1 MKLNKIFIAF
11 ASLLVCVLGYGVY
24 SSNKGEDT
32 NKTQNKEVKVGVL
45 QLLSHPALDQ
55 IYKGLEDGLAKEGY
69 KAGENLKI
77 DLQNA
82 QGDQS
87 NLASMGQKLV
97 TDNNDILVGITTPA
111 TLSLSNATKDKPII
125 MAGITYPVQ
134 AGLIKSEDKP
144 GNNITGVSD
153 RTPIKQ
159 QLEVMKKV
167 LPKMKKVGILY
178 TASEDN
184 SVKQAQEAEK
194 LAKELGLE
202 VKVSSIANT
211 NDIQQVTE
219 SLASETDAIFV
230 PIDNTIASAMSTVVK
245 VTDAKKIP
253 VFPSAD
259 TMVADGGVLG
269 IGVDQYQIGVET
281 AKVVAKVLKGEDTK
295 NMPIVLANEGVI
307 YLNEAKAKQLGIEI
321 PNEVKEKAK
330 VVDKK

>member
-11 ASLLVCVLGYGVY
+11 VLLLVCVLGYGVY

-69 KAGENLKI
+69 KVGENLKI

-125 MAGITYPVQ
+125 MAGITYPVE

-159 QLEVMKKV
+159 QLEIMKKV

-184 SVKQAQEAEK
+184 SVKQAQETEK

>member
-1 MKLNKIFIAF
+1 
-11 ASLLVCVLGYGVY
+11 
-24 SSNKGEDT
+24 
-32 NKTQNKEVKVGVL
+32 
-45 QLLSHPALDQ
+45 
-55 IYKGLEDGLAKEGY
+55 
-69 KAGENLKI
+69 
-77 DLQNA
+77 
-82 QGDQS
+82 
-87 NLASMGQKLV
+87 MGQKLV
-97 TDNNDILVGITTPA
+97 TDNNDIFVGITTPA

-125 MAGITYPVQ
+125 MAGITYPVE

-159 QLEVMKKV
+159 QLEIMKKV

>member
-11 ASLLVCVLGYGVY
+11 ALLLVCVLGYGVY
-24 SSNKGEDT
+24 SSSKGEDT

-69 KAGENLKI
+69 KVGENLKI

-125 MAGITYPVQ
+125 MAGITYPVE

>member
-1 MKLNKIFIAF
+1 
-11 ASLLVCVLGYGVY
+11 
-24 SSNKGEDT
+24 
-32 NKTQNKEVKVGVL
+32 
-45 QLLSHPALDQ
+45 
-55 IYKGLEDGLAKEGY
+55 
-69 KAGENLKI
+69 
-77 DLQNA
+77 
-82 QGDQS
+82 
-87 NLASMGQKLV
+87 
-97 TDNNDILVGITTPA
+97 
-111 TLSLSNATKDKPII
+111 
-125 MAGITYPVQ
+125 
-134 AGLIKSEDKP
+134 
-144 GNNITGVSD
+144 
-153 RTPIKQ
+153 
-159 QLEVMKKV
+159 MKKV